1 MSGMSCLRKMDK
13 LKESR
18 LKLMNQKLIISLLLM
33 ALTANISCRKY
44 NQGYAPANPSPEKK
58 WTVTTIAGDGRPFYT
73 DGPVLSASF
82 RNPLDVAVAEDG
94 AIYVADALSHRIRKI
109 AGGQVITF
117 AGSGTSDTTSG
128 YGVIAG
134 FKLPDALT
142 IDNNGN
148 LFTLDIDDPRVRK
161 ISPAGFVT
169 RYAGTGVEGFADGRA
184 DIAQFGE
191 ENSGIASDDQGNIY
205 ISDFDNKRIRK
216 ISSTGQV
223 TTIAGNGNDGFIDGN
238 SSIAQFSSPA
248 GIVIDK
254 QGNLF
259 VADLDRVR
267 KITPSGVVSTFAGG
281 DSTGY
286 RDGQHDE
293 ALFSLIIDMIID
305 QDGNIYLSDDN
316 RIRKITPQGLVS
328 TLAGSTAGYQ
338 DGDAMSAKFST
349 PGGLG
354 IDKQGNIYVAD
365 INNHR
370 IRKISFE

>member
-1 MSGMSCLRKMDK
+1 
-13 LKESR
+13 
-18 LKLMNQKLIISLLLM
+18 MNQKLIISFLLI
-33 ALTANISCRKY
+33 AFTGNISCRKY
-44 NQGYAPANPSPEKK
+44 NQGYAPVNPSPEKK
-58 WTVTTIAGDGRPFYT
+58 WTVTTIAGDGRPVFA
-73 DGPVLSASF
+73 DGPALNASF
-82 RNPLDVAVAEDG
+82 RDPLDVAVAEDG
-94 AIYVADALSHRIRKI
+94 TIYVADALSHRIRKI
-109 AGGQVITF
+109 AGGQVTTF
-117 AGSGTSDTTSG
+117 AGSGTSDTTNG
-128 YGVIAG
+128 FGVIAG
-134 FKLPDALT
+134 FKLPNALT

-148 LFTLDIDDPRVRK
+148 LYTLDIDDPRVRE
-161 ISPAGFVT
+161 ISPSGFVT

-184 DIAQFGE
+184 DVAQFGE
-191 ENSGIASDDQGNIY
+191 ETSGIASDDQGNIY
-205 ISDFDNKRIRK
+205 ISDFDNKRIRR

-248 GIVIDK
+248 GIVVDK

-259 VADLDRVR
+259 VADLNRVR
-267 KITPSGVVSTFAGG
+267 KITPSGVVSTFAGS

-286 RDGQHDE
+286 RDGQHGD
-293 ALFSLIIDMIID
+293 ALFSFIIDMVID

-328 TLAGSTAGYQ
+328 TLAGSIAGYQ
-338 DGDAMSAKFST
+338 DGDAMSAKFSS

>member
-1 MSGMSCLRKMDK
+1 
-13 LKESR
+13 
-18 LKLMNQKLIISLLLM
+18 MNQKLIISLLLI
-33 ALTANISCRKY
+33 ALIGNIACRKY
-44 NQGYAPANPSPEKK
+44 NQGYTPINPSREKK
-58 WTVTTIAGDGRPFYT
+58 WTVTTIAGDGRPFFA

-94 AIYVADALSHRIRKI
+94 TIYVADPLSHRIRKI
-109 AGGQVITF
+109 AGGQVTTF
-117 AGSGTSDTTSG
+117 AGSGISDTTNG
-128 YGVIAG
+128 PGVAAG

-142 IDNNGN
+142 IDNDGN
-148 LFTLDIDDPRVRK
+148 LYTLDIDDPRVREV
-161 ISPAGFVT
+161 SPGGFVT

-184 DIAQFGE
+184 DAAQFGE
-191 ENSGIASDDQGNIY
+191 ETSGIASDDNGNIY

-216 ISSTGQV
+216 VSGTGQV

-238 SSIAQFSSPA
+238 SNMAQFSSPS

-259 VADLDRVR
+259 VADLNRVR
-267 KITPSGVVSTFAGG
+267 KIIPSGIVSTFAGG
-281 DSTGY
+281 DSIGY
-286 RDGQHDE
+286 RDGQQGE
-293 ALFSLIIDMIID
+293 ALFSFIIDMVID
-305 QDGNIYLSDDN
+305 PDGNIYLSDDN

-338 DGDAMSAKFST
+338 DGDAMSAKFSS

>member
-1 MSGMSCLRKMDK
+1 M
-13 LKESR
+13 
-18 LKLMNQKLIISLLLM
+18 
-33 ALTANISCRKY
+33 
-44 NQGYAPANPSPEKK
+44 
-58 WTVTTIAGDGRPFYT
+58 
-73 DGPVLSASF
+73 
-82 RNPLDVAVAEDG
+82 DVAVAEDG
-94 AIYVADALSHRIRKI
+94 TIYVADALSHRIRKI
-109 AGGQVITF
+109 TGGQVTTF
-117 AGSGTSDTTSG
+117 AGSDTSDTTNG
-128 YGVIAG
+128 PGVAAG

-148 LFTLDIDDPRVRK
+148 LYTLDIDDPRVRK
-161 ISPAGFVT
+161 ISPGGFVT

-184 DIAQFGE
+184 DVAQFGE
-191 ENSGIASDDQGNIY
+191 ETSGIASDDQGNIY

-216 ISSTGQV
+216 ISGTGQV

-238 SSIAQFSSPA
+238 SNIAQFSSPS

-259 VADLDRVR
+259 VADLNRVR

-286 RDGQHDE
+286 RDGQQGE
-293 ALFSLIIDMIID
+293 ALFSFIIDMVID

-328 TLAGSTAGYQ
+328 TLAGSIAGYQ
-338 DGDAMSAKFST
+338 DGDAMSAKFSS